1 MLTLT
6 RPNDNASER
15 SKASLIVSHIV
26 VGICLAWWAAE
37 IPAQPGPIVS
47 VTWSNTP
54 VRTGL
59 QRLTDVHSVPIFL
72 DRRIDPETPMTL
84 QIVNQTLQQVL
95 TKVASSAD
103 WEVSLLGRAI
113 YLRPKDQGTALAT
126 TYQLRLRHIKTFS
139 AKDISRWLELKPMA
153 WERLSR
159 PRDIV
164 ARWAQGA
171 GLQATG
177 LEQIPHDVWAEYH
190 AGDVTFCER
199 LAIVLAGFDLSF
211 EPNADGFRIVPMEQN
226 AVIEQ
231 SYAVSIRQHPKW
243 SQVKLPLAKADVKV
257 GSRELLVTADWETH
271 LQVRSL
277 LEDKNAPIRP
287 ANGDDIDF
295 SRKRFTLTVK
305 DQPFEPVLQALAKQ
319 LGVDLVLDVG
329 IPQQIRQRRITLSV
343 QNATLRELLDAA
355 IQDVPVSYRWH
366 EERLIIESK

>member
-15 SKASLIVSHIV
+15 TKASQAVSHIV
-26 VGICLAWWAAE
+26 VGIWLAWWAAE
-37 IPAQPGPIVS
+37 IVAQQGPIVS

-54 VRTGL
+54 IRTGL
-59 QRLTDVHSVPIFL
+59 QRLTDVHAVPVFL

-84 QIVNQTLQQVL
+84 QIVNQTLQRLL

-103 WEVSLLGRAI
+103 GEVALLGRSI
-113 YLRPKDQGTALAT
+113 YLRPKDQATSLAT
-126 TYQLRLRHIKTFS
+126 TYQLRLRQIKTFS
-139 AKDISRWLELKPMA
+139 AEDIGRWLELKPMT

-164 ARWAQGA
+164 ARWSQDA

-199 LAIVLAGFDLSF
+199 LTIVLAGFDLSF
-211 EPNADGFRIVPMEQN
+211 EPRPDGFRIVPMEQD

-231 SYAVSIRQHPKW
+231 SYAASIRQHPKW
-243 SQVKLPLAKADVKV
+243 LEVKQQLAKANVKV

-277 LEDKNAPIRP
+277 LEDKDAPIRQ
-287 ANGDDIDF
+287 GDDDIDF

-319 LGVDLVLDVG
+319 LSVELTIDAG
-329 IPQQIRQRRITLSV
+329 ISQEIRQRRITLSV
-343 QNATLRELLDAA
+343 QNATLQELLDAA
-355 IQDVPVSYRWH
+355 IQDVPVAYRWH
-366 EERLIIESK
+366 EKRLTIESK